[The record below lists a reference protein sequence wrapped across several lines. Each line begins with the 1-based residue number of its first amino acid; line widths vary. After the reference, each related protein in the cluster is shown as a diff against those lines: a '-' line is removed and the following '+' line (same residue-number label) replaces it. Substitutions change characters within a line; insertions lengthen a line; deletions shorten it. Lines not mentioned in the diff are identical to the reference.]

1 MVQVPHLYSA
11 SPLLIENPPKMMDAT
26 AILDHAT
33 RVYLEKQQDLA
44 RLRAIAAIVLD
55 HPEWHQQESRLL
67 ELLREDR

>member
-1 MVQVPHLYSA
+1 
-11 SPLLIENPPKMMDAT
+11 MMDAT